1 MTLHLKQ
8 SVMKVL
14 LAGVAIIGIQGSSYA
29 VDSAS
34 LEAATGNKTQMVR
47 FGAQWDWSNK
57 WWQSNNTHI
66 GGYWDLTLAQW
77 RGTRY
82 QNKPDATQN
91 ITDIGITPVFR
102 FQRDSKTG
110 PYAEAGIGAHLL
122 SQLYDNN
129 GRTLSTAFQ
138 FGDHIGVGYIFDNKL
153 DLGLKIQHF
162 SNGGIKHPNS
172 GVSFAVLSAKLI
184 F

>member
-1 MTLHLKQ
+1 MTLPLKQ
-8 SVMKVL
+8 IAIKALCASIAILGMQTSSQAADSVSV
-14 LAGVAIIGIQGSSYA
+14 
-29 VDSAS
+29 
-34 LEAATGNKTQMVR
+34 EAATGNKTQMVR
-47 FGAQWDWSNK
+47 LGAQWNWADK

-66 GGYWDLTLAQW
+66 GGYWDLTLGQW
-77 RGTRY
+77 RGTQYRN
-82 QNKPDATQN
+82 QPDTIQN

-102 FQRDSKTG
+102 FQRDSKIG

-122 SQLYDNN
+122 SQVYDNN
-129 GRTLSTAFQ
+129 GRAFSTAFQ
-138 FGDHIGVGYIFDNKL
+138 FGDHIGIGYVFANKI

-172 GVSFAVLSAKLI
+172 GANFAVLSAKLI